1 VRLLAWV
8 QGSLAAVNLAVGGL
22 WLYGLALA
30 DCGGLPLLAG
40 IGSIF
45 IAGFLAAG
53 GMWSLVYRAGQV
65 EPHTSA
71 RGARP
76 RVATAPTTRL
86 SNKRLSS

>member
-22 WLYGLALA
+22 WLYGLAVA
-30 DCGGLPLLAG
+30 ECGGLPLLAG
-40 IGSIF
+40 VGSIF

-53 GMWSLVYRAGQV
+53 GMWSLVYRAGQFD
-65 EPHTSA
+65 HHAAA

-76 RVATAPTTRL
+76 RAAATPTSGLT
-86 SNKRLSS
+86 NKRLSS